1 MVNYVEVYLDTTAPA
16 TPTLSLDGG
25 SAFASDLLVDCA
37 IGTADGDT
45 TGYMMKIWGTGIDT
59 TYDLKIQATEG
70 ASDWITYSP
79 TKQIKITEINELKT
93 VNVRIRDSVENI
105 SGTTTATI
113 SYDSTKP
120 VVQTSLPDVDRIS
133 VDTAKNV
140 VNFTF
145 QVDSPFI
152 EYRVKVVNSYGA
164 EEVAGTQIPTTN
176 GSINTSGTGT
186 FDTTLNPINVTI
198 YGADLQTA
206 SSGDSTKIIKVFVRE
221 FEGADW
227 SS

>member
-25 SAFASDLLVDCA
+25 SAFASDLLVDCT

-59 TYDLKIQATEG
+59 TYDLKIQDTEL

-79 TKQIKITEINELKT
+79 TKQIKITEVNELKT
-93 VNVRIRDSVENI
+93 INVRLRDQVENI
-105 SGTTTATI
+105 SGTTTSTI

-164 EEVAGTQIPTTN
+164 EEVAGTPIPTTN
-176 GSINTSGTGT
+176 GSINTSGIGT

>member
-37 IGTADGDT
+37 IGTVEDT

-59 TYDLKIQATEG
+59 TYDLKIQDTEV

-79 TKQIKITEINELKT
+79 TKQIKITDINELKT
-93 VNVRIRDSVENI
+93 VNVRLRDQVENI
-105 SGTTTATI
+105 SGTTTSTI

-164 EEVAGTQIPTTN
+164 EEVAGTPIPTAG

-227 SS
+227 TS